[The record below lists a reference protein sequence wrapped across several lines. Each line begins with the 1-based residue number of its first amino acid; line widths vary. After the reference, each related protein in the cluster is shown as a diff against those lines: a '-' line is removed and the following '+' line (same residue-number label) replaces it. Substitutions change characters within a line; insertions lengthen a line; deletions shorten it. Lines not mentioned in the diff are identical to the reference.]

1 MMRGRRSAQS
11 VGGKNLSNRS
21 LPSRRRPQGR
31 VEPFSYDEAEA
42 SPLLLNL
49 LFRSQYQ
56 NAQVSSELTTSRGGS
71 CLRGGRVE
79 GIPWSIS
86 PLPLL

>member
-1 MMRGRRSAQS
+1 MMRGRRSAQN
-11 VGGKNLSNRS
+11 VGEKNLNNRS

-42 SPLLLNL
+42 LPLLLNL
-49 LFRSQYQ
+49 LLRSRYQ
-56 NAQVSSELTTSRGGS
+56 NAQVSSGLTTSRGGS
-71 CLRGGRVE
+71 YLRGGTVE

-86 PLPLL
+86 PLPLS